1 APARRD
7 RPGADVRGQGAD
19 LRRALR
25 DPLGRRARPRLR
37 GDRGAAG
44 RGARDPLHLAPAGRD
59 LPAGRPRDRAQGRA
73 GGDHAPGRRAHHRRA
88 DPADGRARHRRAAAA
103 QAAVRARRA
112 RGSRAAA
119 AGRQRARQLRAARG
133 RGAGRRGPRRLR
145 PLPARGR
152 ARRHP
157 PRPRRRGAPEREADP
172 PAQAARRRPRRHRRD
187 PGGPQARGPDP
198 RAVGPRERRPRL
210 ARRDLELR
218 RRPRP
223 GRAAAGGGSGEAV
236 RDPPA
241 GAGCGGAEPERRQ
254 PAEGGAEQVAR
265 AHAAARGRGPRRA
278 DARGRRRREV
288 RDLPADRRARRGRR
302 RSPADL
308 LRAAGGD
315 RHERPDPG
323 DEQRPGRRNARAV
336 RVQRGADPHARGSRL
351 RPRPHGGGV
360 VTVDTRALRVP
371 APRGA
376 RHADWLQRQS
386 RVFVV
391 WGLLAVLITIGSIMS
406 GTFRSEPVL
415 VETLKGATFLGM
427 ASAAQFFV
435 VVGGGIDL
443 SVAGVATISGM
454 AAAVI
459 MNGQD
464 GNIAYAL
471 LATLGIGLAVGTI
484 NGLLVNVLN
493 IAPFVA
499 TFGMFYILQGVGYTW
514 SVSPIGQ
521 AAPSFYDLY
530 V

>member
-1 APARRD
+1 M
-7 RPGADVRGQGAD
+7 
-19 LRRALR
+19 
-25 DPLGRRARPRLR
+25 
-37 GDRGAAG
+37 
-44 RGARDPLHLAPAGRD
+44 
-59 LPAGRPRDRAQGRA
+59 
-73 GGDHAPGRRAHHRRA
+73 
-88 DPADGRARHRRAAAA
+88 
-103 QAAVRARRA
+103 
-112 RGSRAAA
+112 
-119 AGRQRARQLRAARG
+119 
-133 RGAGRRGPRRLR
+133 
-145 PLPARGR
+145 
-152 ARRHP
+152 
-157 PRPRRRGAPEREADP
+157 
-172 PAQAARRRPRRHRRD
+172 
-187 PGGPQARGPDP
+187 
-198 RAVGPRERRPRL
+198 
-210 ARRDLELR
+210 
-218 RRPRP
+218 
-223 GRAAAGGGSGEAV
+223 
-236 RDPPA
+236 
-241 GAGCGGAEPERRQ
+241 
-254 PAEGGAEQVAR
+254 
-265 AHAAARGRGPRRA
+265 
-278 DARGRRRREV
+278 
-288 RDLPADRRARRGRR
+288 
-302 RSPADL
+302 
-308 LRAAGGD
+308 
-315 RHERPDPG
+315 
-323 DEQRPGRRNARAV
+323 
-336 RVQRGADPHARGSRL
+336 
-351 RPRPHGGGV
+351 
-360 VTVDTRALRVP
+360 TVDTRALRVP

-530 V
+530 VDKWGRVPVILVISGVFWFACWYVARQSAFGRHLYAVGGDREAARLAGVRTAWVSIASYVACSVVAALAGMLQLTQTSVAAPDLGATLLLTTVTAVVIGGVSLFGGQGSVVGVLGGVFVLAFLNQLFDTVQVSALWQQLIQGLIILAVLGIYRQRRRAG